1 MRETVRGK
9 TRIVTVTLN
18 PAIDRVIIV
27 EKLRVGEVQVGQ
39 TVLRVPGGKGVN
51 VSHAL
56 VALNVP
62 TIATGFLGADN
73 RVDFLP
79 LLSNPMIGDQFIS
92 MPGRTRENITLADP
106 NGVDTHIRD
115 RGLAVDAKALEQI
128 RDLLGELAT
137 KQTTVV
143 FSGSIPP
150 GMTGRDFA
158 ALVDLCIS
166 AGSRVVVDT
175 SDEALEAMRDKKLW
189 ILAPN
194 ERELARLSGRD
205 LPSRQ
210 EQLAAAKQLLKRV
223 EMVLFSCGK
232 NGAYIL
238 GKGFASCARA
248 NLNPEWVRNTVGCG
262 DVLLAAFLGGLW
274 LNKSPREALVLAVAA
289 AAASAAHPATATW
302 DDSILE
308 ELLTKVDV
316 QDV

>member
-1 MRETVRGK
+1 M
-9 TRIVTVTLN
+9 ITVTMN

-27 EKLRVGEVQVGQ
+27 EKLKVGEAQVGQ

-56 VALNVP
+56 AAMNVP

-115 RGLAVDAKALEQI
+115 RGLAVDAKALEQM
-128 RDLLGELAT
+128 RDLMDELAV
-137 KQTTVV
+137 KGNIVV

-150 GMTGRDFA
+150 GMTGEDFA
-158 ALVDLCIS
+158 ALIDRCN
-166 AGSRVVVDT
+166 ANGARVAVDT
-175 SDEALEAMRDKKLW
+175 SGKALEAVRDKKLW
-189 ILAPN
+189 LLAPN
-194 ERELARLSGRD
+194 EKEFEQYLSRELPTMKD
-205 LPSRQ
+205 KIV
-210 EQLAAAKQLLKRV
+210 AAKQLLKRMEIV
-223 EMVLFSCGK
+223 ILSCGK
-232 NGAYIL
+232 NGAFL
-238 GKGFASCARA
+238 FTKGVSCHARVRM
-248 NLNPEWVRNTVGCG
+248 NPEWVRNTVGCG
-262 DVLLAAFLGGLW
+262 DVLLASFLGGLW
-274 LNKSPREALVLAVAA
+274 RKQSPREAFVLAVATA
-289 AAASAAHPATATW
+289 SASAAHPATATW
-302 DDSILE
+302 DDPVLE

>member
-1 MRETVRGK
+1 MREK
-9 TRIVTVTLN
+9 ARIVTVTLN
-18 PAIDRVIIV
+18 PAIDRVIII
-27 EKLRVGEVQVGQ
+27 EELKIGEAQVGQ

-56 VALNVP
+56 AAMNVP

-106 NGVDTHIRD
+106 RGVDTHIRD
-115 RGLAVDAKALEQI
+115 RGLAVDAKALQQM
-128 RDLLGELAT
+128 RDLLSELAT
-137 KQTTVV
+137 RNNVVV

-150 GMTGRDFA
+150 GMGGEDFA
-158 ALVDLCIS
+158 TLVDICLDGG
-166 AGSRVVVDT
+166 ARVAVDT
-175 SDEALEAMRDKKLW
+175 SGPAIHAIREKKLW

-194 ERELARLSGRD
+194 HHELEELVEKKLPSERE
-205 LPSRQ
+205 Q
-210 EQLAAAKQLLKRV
+210 VAAAKSLLKRI
-223 EMVLFSCGK
+223 EIVLLSCGK
-232 NGAYIL
+232 QGAYLL
-238 GKGFASCARA
+238 GKNLTCRARVPI
-248 NLNPEWVRNTVGCG
+248 NPEWVRNTVGCG

-274 LNKSPREALVLAVAA
+274 RKQTPREAFVLAIAT

-302 DDSILE
+302 DDPVLE
-308 ELLTKVDV
+308 ELLTSVNV

>member
-1 MRETVRGK
+1 MREK

-27 EKLRVGEVQVGQ
+27 EKLKIGEPQVGQ

-56 VALNVP
+56 AAMNVP
-62 TIATGFLGADN
+62 TTATGFLGADN

-106 NGVDTHIRD
+106 NGIDTHIRD
-115 RGLAVDAKALEQI
+115 RGLAVDAKALEQM

-137 KQTTVV
+137 KDNIVV

-150 GMTGRDFA
+150 GMTGADFA
-158 ALVDLCIS
+158 DLVDICT
-166 AGSRVVVDT
+166 AGGAKVAVDT
-175 SDEALEAMRDKKLW
+175 SGEAGKAIRDKKLW

-194 ERELARLSGRD
+194 DVELEEMNGKKFASPRELV
-205 LPSRQ
+205 
-210 EQLAAAKQLLKRV
+210 AAGKQLLKRV
-223 EMVLFSCGK
+223 EIVLLSCGSK
-232 NGAYIL
+232 GAYLL
-238 GKGFASCARA
+238 GKNYTYFARVRM
-248 NLNPEWVRNTVGCG
+248 NPEWVRNAVGCG

-274 LNKSPREALVLAVAA
+274 RKQSPREAFVLAMAT

-302 DDSILE
+302 DDPILE
-308 ELLTKVDV
+308 ELLTKVDMESV
-316 QDV
+316 